1 MTRTVRDTLLIF
13 QRQMRMSLRSPA
25 WIIIGLIQPVL
36 YLVFF
41 APMLI
46 AISHV
51 RGFPP
56 GSAWQVF
63 VPGLLV
69 QLGLFGATFVGF
81 GIIAEWRSGV
91 LERLRV
97 TPASRIALL
106 LGRVLRDTVV
116 LFVQSVLLTLAA
128 VALGLRA
135 PVAGLLIDLCFVL
148 FLAVS
153 LASLSYAASLVT
165 KREDTLARLVNS
177 IVVPLLL
184 LSGILIPMSLA
195 PTWLGDLSRA
205 NPLRY
210 VVQAMRQV
218 VLGHYA
224 SADVMWGAVVVV
236 LLSVISVTTGVA
248 VFRRESA

>member
-1 MTRTVRDTLLIF
+1 VTQTVRDTMLIF
-13 QRQMRMSLRSPA
+13 QRQLRLSLRSPA
-25 WIIIGLIQPVL
+25 WIIIGLVQPAL
-36 YLVFF
+36 YLAFF

-46 AISHV
+46 SISHTP
-51 RGFPP
+51 GFPP
-56 GSAWQVF
+56 GSSWQVF

-81 GIIAEWRSGV
+81 GIIAEWRMGV
-91 LERLRV
+91 LERFRV
-97 TPASRIALL
+97 TPTSRTALL
-106 LGRVLRDTVV
+106 LGRVLRDTLV
-116 LFVQSVLLTLAA
+116 LFVQSVVLTVAA
-128 VALGLRA
+128 VAFGLRA
-135 PVAGLLIDLCFVL
+135 PIAGVLIDLSFVL

-210 VVQAMRQV
+210 VVDAMRQV
-218 VLGHYA
+218 FIGHYA
-224 SADVMWGAVVVV
+224 NTSVLWGAIVVVV
-236 LLSVISVTTGVA
+236 LSVVSVATGVRI
-248 VFRRESA
+248 FGRETA